1 MITSL
6 NNLKSELEASF
17 DVKLFSDLGELSTT
31 PTGLFKV
38 LDAVYQN
45 EYSPNDRIVFYT
57 SWVPPQQFFQ
67 HLYHTSNFLDIS
79 NWFILICG
87 PAEIKNLITES
98 CESFSSDKV
107 PYQFLETK
115 IKPTRP
121 FENGFVLPNTIC
133 AFPWS
138 NLEIEQD
145 GNITPCCMTTGL
157 SFGNIKD
164 TTLKEAFYSSTATKL
179 REDFLDGRKPNVC
192 QNCWRVEEKNLTSI
206 RTHNIDRLKR
216 DFLLKNLDDPQITT
230 LDIKFNNT
238 CNFKCRICSSY
249 SSSAFAQE
257 SHKFFGT
264 PLVVQDNWGES
275 KNFIDQVAELLPNII
290 NIDMYGGEPLLIKK
304 FKKVLEI
311 AVDQGHSKNIRLH
324 YNSNGSIWPEELLNY
339 WPHFKMVDILFSIDD
354 LGARFELQ
362 RGGIWADVEKNIL
375 KLKEL
380 NLPNLSINI
389 MPTISTMN
397 IYYLDQ
403 LYNWATKHNFQ
414 LVVSHARGTGFGL
427 DCLTKQ
433 AKDMIIEKFKNHPW
447 HELQNI
453 LEIIRSLPDNDGKEF
468 CHRIHQFDAIR
479 NENFAESHPEIAKAM
494 GYVYNKDL

>member
-145 GNITPCCMTTGL
+145 GNITP
-157 SFGNIKD
+157 
-164 TTLKEAFYSSTATKL
+164 
-179 REDFLDGRKPNVC
+179 
-192 QNCWRVEEKNLTSI
+192 
-206 RTHNIDRLKR
+206 
-216 DFLLKNLDDPQITT
+216 
-230 LDIKFNNT
+230 
-238 CNFKCRICSSY
+238 
-249 SSSAFAQE
+249 
-257 SHKFFGT
+257 
-264 PLVVQDNWGES
+264 
-275 KNFIDQVAELLPNII
+275 
-290 NIDMYGGEPLLIKK
+290 
-304 FKKVLEI
+304 
-311 AVDQGHSKNIRLH
+311 
-324 YNSNGSIWPEELLNY
+324 
-339 WPHFKMVDILFSIDD
+339 
-354 LGARFELQ
+354 
-362 RGGIWADVEKNIL
+362 
-375 KLKEL
+375 
-380 NLPNLSINI
+380 
-389 MPTISTMN
+389 
-397 IYYLDQ
+397 
-403 LYNWATKHNFQ
+403 
-414 LVVSHARGTGFGL
+414 
-427 DCLTKQ
+427 
-433 AKDMIIEKFKNHPW
+433 
-447 HELQNI
+447 
-453 LEIIRSLPDNDGKEF
+453 
-468 CHRIHQFDAIR
+468 
-479 NENFAESHPEIAKAM
+479 
-494 GYVYNKDL
+494 